1 MKRNRKAKIL
11 ATLGPSSSSPKIID
25 DLFNAGCDV
34 FRLNFS
40 HGTIEDHRKN
50 YENIRNLEKKYNHT
64 TCILADLQG
73 PKLRIGNFIK
83 KKIEVKKGQEFILD
97 LNSTPGDQKRVCFPH
112 KEIYDILTPNSEILI
127 DDGKIRLQII
137 KQQNDNLITE
147 VLNDGILSDNK
158 GINIPGII
166 LPISSLT
173 SKDKSDLTKALDM
186 GVDWVALSFVQ
197 THKDIEEL
205 RKLVGNKA
213 SIMAKIEK
221 PSAVKNLDQ
230 IINASDGLMI
240 ARGDLGVELPTE
252 QVPVIQKNIINRCR
266 EYGKPV
272 VVATQMLESMVINN
286 VPTRAE
292 ASDVANA
299 IYDGTDAVML
309 SAESA
314 IGSFPIESVT
324 IMNKIIQSVE
334 NDNNNFNLEE
344 LHQNN
349 EIIEKSNSTIDAITS
364 AAYTIAKNA
373 GAKAIVTFSV
383 SGKTTMR
390 MAKERAPVLIIGLSP
405 NINTARKVQIT
416 WGVYSIHS
424 EQDARSATEMVSIAC
439 LAIKNKKLAKNG
451 DSIVITAGVP
461 FGNAGSTNL
470 LRIAKIID
478 NNELT

>member
-73 PKLRIGNFIK
+73 PKLRIGNFGN

-97 LNSTPGDQKRVCFPH
+97 LNSAPGDQKRVNFPH

-137 KQQNDNLITE
+137 KQENDNLVTE

-272 VVATQMLESMVINN
+272 VVATQMLESMVVNN

-334 NDNNNFNLEE
+334 NDNDNFNLEE

>member
-25 DLFNAGCDV
+25 ELFNAGCDV

-50 YENIRNLEKKYNHT
+50 CENIRNLEKKYNHT

-73 PKLRIGNFIK
+73 PKLRIGNFSN

-97 LNSTPGDQKRVCFPH
+97 LNSAPGDQKRVNFPH

-137 KQQNDNLITE
+137 KQENDNLVTE

-272 VVATQMLESMVINN
+272 VVATQMLESMVVNN

-334 NDNNNFNLEE
+334 NDNDNFNLEE

-439 LAIKNKKLAKNG
+439 LAIKNKKLANNG